1 MKKSLLSGLFL
12 LLCCAAWGQ
21 KRTVDPVRND
31 YVYVVRFD
39 RIETTKERTVAEVT
53 LRNDPAS
60 WIRYDTGCY
69 LRERGGDRRY
79 RLLAAEGFELGKE
92 VFLPAPGVSKARFVS
107 NRWMRMCVASIFSAD
122 RNRSK
127 IRTAFG

>member
-1 MKKSLLSGLFL
+1 M

-39 RIETTKERTVAEVT
+39 RIETTKEWTVAEVT

-79 RLLAAEGFELGKE
+79 RLLAAEGFELGKGGGYP
-92 VFLPAPGVSKARFVS
+92 LPACRKRGSFS

>member
-92 VFLPAPGVSKARFVS
+92 VFLPAPGVSKARFV
-107 NRWMRMCVASIFSAD
+107 F
-122 RNRSK
+122 
-127 IRTAFG
+127 

>member
-79 RLLAAEGFELGKE
+79 SCLLYT
-92 VFLPAPGVSKARFVS
+92 SR
-107 NRWMRMCVASIFSAD
+107 CV
-122 RNRSK
+122 
-127 IRTAFG
+127 